1 MRRKFVLLKNKSY
14 FKMRNKALIE
24 FAKIISGVFSNKE
37 QALNNPKKF
46 AHIQIHIRPLFF
58 KTYKCFAF
66 YSEQR
71 YQHDIWNPYR
81 QSINKLS
88 HEKEIFILNNY
99 KIEDK
104 ERFTGGALDI
114 SLLDKISKYKLYEK
128 SGCSMYFRETKPGN
142 FSGSIESGCK
152 CYIQYGKDKTYLK
165 SEVKVNKNSFI
176 SEDSGYK
183 IETSKK
189 IWGSDFGPL
198 IFKKIDNF
206 DYFIDSNWL

>member
-1 MRRKFVLLKNKSY
+1 MKNKHII
-14 FKMRNKALIE
+14 K
-24 FAKIISGVFSNKE
+24 FAKTISGIFSNKE
-37 QALNNPKKF
+37 QALANPKNF

-88 HEKEIFILNNY
+88 QEKEIFILSNH

-114 SLLDKISKYKLYEK
+114 SLLDNISKYNLYKK

-142 FSGSIESGCK
+142 FSGAIESGCK
-152 CYIQYGKDKTYLK
+152 CFIQYGKDKTYVK
-165 SEVKVNKNSFI
+165 SEVTVNEKNLI
-176 SEDSGYK
+176 SEDSGYE
-183 IETSKK
+183 IISDKK

-198 IFKKIDNF
+198 IFKKIDDF
-206 DYFIDSNWL
+206 DYFIEENWS

>member
-1 MRRKFVLLKNKSY
+1 
-14 FKMRNKALIE
+14 MRNTTILE
-24 FAKIISGVFSNKE
+24 FAKTISGIFSNKE
-37 QALNNPKKF
+37 QALDNPKKF

-88 HEKEIFILNNY
+88 HEKEIFILSNH

-114 SLLDKISKYKLYEK
+114 SLLDRISKYNLHKK
-128 SGCSMYFRETKPGN
+128 SGCSMHFRETNPGN
-142 FSGSIESGCK
+142 FSGTLEPGCK
-152 CYIQYGKDKTYLK
+152 CYIKYGENKTYVNSK
-165 SEVKVNKNSFI
+165 VRVNKNSFI
-176 SEDSGYK
+176 SEDSGYE
-183 IETSKK
+183 IETNKR
-189 IWGSDFGPL
+189 IWGSEFGPL
-198 IFKKIDNF
+198 IFKKIYNF
-206 DYFIDSNWL
+206 DCFIEENWK

>member
-1 MRRKFVLLKNKSY
+1 
-14 FKMRNKALIE
+14 MRNKKVLE
-24 FAKIISGVFSNKE
+24 FAKIISGIFSNKE
-37 QALNNPKKF
+37 QALDNPKKF

-88 HEKEIFILNNY
+88 HEKEIFILSNH

-114 SLLDKISKYKLYEK
+114 SLLENISKHKLYK
-128 SGCSMYFRETKPGN
+128 NSGCSMFFRKTNPGN
-142 FSGSIESGCK
+142 FSGSLEPGCK
-152 CYIQYGKDKTYLK
+152 CIIQYGENKTYVK
-165 SEVKVNKNSFI
+165 SKVRVNKNSFI
-176 SEDSGYK
+176 SHLLDIIYFF
-183 IETSKK
+183 IER
-189 IWGSDFGPL
+189 ISDA
-198 IFKKIDNF
+198 
-206 DYFIDSNWL
+206 

>member
-1 MRRKFVLLKNKSY
+1 MSKKDVLK
-14 FKMRNKALIE
+14 

-37 QALNNPKKF
+37 QALDNPKNF

-88 HEKEIFILNNY
+88 QEKEVIILSNH
-99 KIEDK
+99 KIEHK

-114 SLLDKISKYKLYEK
+114 SRLDKISKYKLCKK
-128 SGCSMYFRETKPGN
+128 SGCSMHFRETNPGT
-142 FSGSIESGCK
+142 FSGTLEPGCK
-152 CYIQYGKDKTYLK
+152 CIIQNGENKTYVK
-165 SEVKVNKNSFI
+165 SKVEVNKNSFI
-176 SEDSGYK
+176 AEDSGYE
-183 IETSKK
+183 IETDKK
-189 IWGSDFGPL
+189 IWGSNFGPL
-198 IFKKIDNF
+198 IFKKLDNF
-206 DYFIDSNWL
+206 DCFIDENWV

>member
-1 MRRKFVLLKNKSY
+1 MN
-14 FKMRNKALIE
+14 NKAILE

-37 QALNNPKKF
+37 QALDNPKNF

-88 HEKEIFILNNY
+88 HEKEIFILSNH

-114 SLLDKISKYKLYEK
+114 SLLDRISKYNLHKK
-128 SGCSMYFRETKPGN
+128 SGCSMHFRETNPGN
-142 FSGSIESGCK
+142 FSGTLEPGCK
-152 CYIQYGKDKTYLK
+152 CYIQYGKNKTYVNSK
-165 SEVKVNKNSFI
+165 VRVNKNSFI
-176 SEDSGYK
+176 AEDSGYE
-183 IETSKK
+183 IETDKK

-198 IFKKIDNF
+198 IFRKLDNF
-206 DYFIDSNWL
+206 DYFIDENWV

>member
-1 MRRKFVLLKNKSY
+1 MKKKPT
-14 FKMRNKALIE
+14 IE
-24 FAKIISGVFSNKE
+24 FAKIVSGVFSNKE

-58 KTYKCFAF
+58 KTYNCFAF

-88 HEKEIFILNNY
+88 QEEEIFIFSNY

-104 ERFTGGALDI
+104 ERFTGGALDF
-114 SLLDKISKYKLYEK
+114 SLLDNISKYKLYKK
-128 SGCSMYFRETKPGN
+128 SGCSMYFRETTAGN

-152 CYIQYGKDKTYLK
+152 CYIQYGKDKTYVK
-165 SEVKVNKNSFI
+165 SKVKVNKNILI

-183 IETSKK
+183 IDTDKK
-189 IWGSDFGPL
+189 IWGSDYGPL

-206 DYFIDSNWL
+206 DCFIDENWL

>member
-1 MRRKFVLLKNKSY
+1 MKRKAVV
-14 FKMRNKALIE
+14 E

-37 QALNNPKKF
+37 QALENPRKF

-88 HEKEIFILNNY
+88 HEKEIFILSNH

-114 SLLDKISKYKLYEK
+114 SLLENISKHKLYKK
-128 SGCSMYFRETKPGN
+128 SGCSMFFRKTNPGN
-142 FSGSIESGCK
+142 FSGTIESGCR
-152 CYIQYGKDKTYLK
+152 CYIQYGRDKTYVK
-165 SEVKVNKNSFI
+165 SEVSVNKHLLI
-176 SEDSGYK
+176 SEDSGYEV
-183 IETSKK
+183 ETDKK

-198 IFKKIDNF
+198 IFKKIDDF
-206 DYFIDSNWL
+206 DCFIDKNW

>member
-1 MRRKFVLLKNKSY
+1 MN
-14 FKMRNKALIE
+14 NKAVLE

-37 QALNNPKKF
+37 QALDNPKNF

-88 HEKEIFILNNY
+88 HEKEIFILSNH

-114 SLLDKISKYKLYEK
+114 SLLDRISKYKLHKK
-128 SGCSMYFRETKPGN
+128 SGCSMYFRETNPGN
-142 FSGSIESGCK
+142 FSGTLEPGCK
-152 CYIQYGKDKTYLK
+152 CYIQYGNNKTYVNSK
-165 SEVKVNKNSFI
+165 VRVNKNSFI
-176 SEDSGYK
+176 AEDSGYE
-183 IETSKK
+183 IETDKK

-198 IFKKIDNF
+198 IFKKLDNF
-206 DYFIDSNWL
+206 DYFIDENWV

>member
-1 MRRKFVLLKNKSY
+1 
-14 FKMRNKALIE
+14 MRNNTLLE
-24 FAKIISGVFSNKE
+24 FAKTISGIFSNKE
-37 QALNNPKKF
+37 QALDNPKEF

-88 HEKEIFILNNY
+88 HAKEIFILSNH

-114 SLLDKISKYKLYEK
+114 SLLDNISKYKLYKK
-128 SGCSMYFRETKPGN
+128 SGCSMYFRETIPGN
-142 FSGSIESGCK
+142 FSGTIETGCR
-152 CYIQYGKDKTYLK
+152 CYIQHGKDKTYVR
-165 SEVKVNKNSFI
+165 SEVKVNKKI
-176 SEDSGYK
+176 LVSEDSGYE
-183 IETSKK
+183 IETDKK
-189 IWGSDFGPL
+189 IWGSNSGPL
-198 IFKKIDNF
+198 IFKKIENF
-206 DYFIDSNWL
+206 NYFIDQNWK

>member
-1 MRRKFVLLKNKSY
+1 MF
-14 FKMRNKALIE
+14 I
-24 FAKIISGVFSNKE
+24 
-37 QALNNPKKF
+37 
-46 AHIQIHIRPLFF
+46 

-88 HEKEIFILNNY
+88 QEKEIFILSNH

-114 SLLDKISKYKLYEK
+114 SLLDNISKYKLYKK
-128 SGCSMYFRETKPGN
+128 SGCSMHFRETSPGN
-142 FSGSIESGCK
+142 FSGMIESGCK
-152 CYIQYGKDKTYLK
+152 CYIEYDKHKTYIN
-165 SEVKVNKNSFI
+165 SEVKVNKNSLI

-183 IETSKK
+183 IENDKK
-189 IWGSDFGPL
+189 IWGSEFGPL

-206 DYFIDSNWL
+206 DCFVDDNW

>member
-1 MRRKFVLLKNKSY
+1 MKKKTT
-14 FKMRNKALIE
+14 IE
-24 FAKIISGVFSNKE
+24 FAKIVSGVFSNKE

-58 KTYKCFAF
+58 KTFKCFAF

-88 HEKEIFILNNY
+88 QEEEIFIFSNY

-114 SLLDKISKYKLYEK
+114 SLLDNISKYKLYKK
-128 SGCSMYFRETKPGN
+128 SGCSMYFRETNPGN
-142 FSGSIESGCK
+142 FSGTLEPGCK
-152 CYIQYGKDKTYLK
+152 CYIQYGENKTYVNSK
-165 SEVKVNKNSFI
+165 VRVNKNSFI
-176 SEDSGYK
+176 AEDSGYE
-183 IETSKK
+183 IETDKK

-198 IFKKIDNF
+198 IFKKLDNF
-206 DYFIDSNWL
+206 DYFIDENWV